1 MVARLGGGPCTALCA
16 NGRKNCA
23 AGCCACVDDNYTGHI
38 YTGPGGPGGPG
49 PIIGSPSATFT
60 QNVLMGVTFPSFSVS
75 GLNNVTNGVKLPTL
89 PSVTGVSVDS
99 LKQNVI
105 VPSVPVTTPATKDSS
120 LNWLWVL
127 VIIPIVIAGVVAMS
141 KSKSKSN

>member
-1 MVARLGGGPCTALCA
+1 
-16 NGRKNCA
+16 
-23 AGCCACVDDNYTGHI
+23 
-38 YTGPGGPGGPG
+38 
-49 PIIGSPSATFT
+49 
-60 QNVLMGVTFPSFSVS
+60 MGVTFPSFSVS
-75 GLNNVTNGVKLPTL
+75 GLNNVTNGVKL

-120 LNWLWVL
+120 LNWLWIL